1 MNVVSDNSRGMSA
14 NLPVAGAG
22 HARDGGEM
30 DGGRLKRR
38 LPIQIFIGGIGNKDL
53 GRFFQ
58 NHFFFLK

>member
-1 MNVVSDNSRGMSA
+1 MSA